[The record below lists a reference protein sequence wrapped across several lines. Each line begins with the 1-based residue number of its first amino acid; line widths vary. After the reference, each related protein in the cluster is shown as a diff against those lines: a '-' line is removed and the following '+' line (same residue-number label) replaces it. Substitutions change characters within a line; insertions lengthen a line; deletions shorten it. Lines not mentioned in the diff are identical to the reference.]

1 MERKFTPAKELT
13 VEEVEIVFAVL
24 MRLILKFGF
33 ASILDSFKR
42 YIEVNQDSACK
53 YVSFGPAT
61 QVEKA
66 IFNSSVKEVSTVV
79 DNLELFID
87 ILKKQHKPE

>member
-1 MERKFTPAKELT
+1 MDRDFTTEDFDLIFT
-13 VEEVEIVFAVL
+13 VL
-24 MRLILKFGF
+24 MKMIAKFGF
-33 ASILDSFKR
+33 VSILECFKR
-42 YIEVNQDSACK
+42 YIEVNQDLACK

-61 QVEKA
+61 KKEKE

-87 ILKKQHKPE
+87 ILKKQQKHE